1 MLVRFIFCF
10 PHALRREEFEAESH
24 TERMSSSILT
34 PSLRVVRQR
43 TGNATSQLNCASYRT
58 SQAYNPSSQFL
69 GSTKIVSL
77 RLSSSWWRCPS
88 KSRSRRDG
96 HFVRVNAVSSDQLG
110 EPEPRSSEAG
120 ISGESGAPKVSLG
133 KQIGNFKDA
142 FWRFLRPHTIRGTC
156 IGASALVA
164 KALLENPQLINWV
177 LLPKALRGLLA
188 LLCGNGYIVGI
199 NQIYDVG
206 IDKVNKP
213 FLPVAAG
220 DLSVTSA
227 WVLVLGLAALG
238 VGLVSTNFGPLIT
251 GLYSFG
257 LFLGAIY
264 SVPPLRLK
272 RFAVPAF
279 LIIATVRGFLLNFG
293 VYYATRAALGL
304 NFQWS
309 PSIVFIT
316 CFVTLFATVIAI
328 TKDLPDVEGDK
339 KFNISTFATKM
350 GVQKISF
357 LGSGLLLMNYVGA
370 IGAAILMPDAFNT
383 RVMVTAHAC
392 LGVALVYQTWL
403 LDSAKYSKEAIAGF
417 YRFIWNLFYTQY
429 ALLPF
434 L

>member
-1 MLVRFIFCF
+1 MASACCTSLCYGAI
-10 PHALRREEFEAESH
+10 AIAQLGES
-24 TERMSSSILT
+24 RMSSLT
-34 PSLRVVRQR
+34 SKATPPPSVVIERRAQSV
-43 TGNATSQLNCASYRT
+43 AKFPASQLKCASRR
-58 SQAYNPSSQFL
+58 SFARNDF
-69 GSTKIVSL
+69 L
-77 RLSSSWWRCPS
+77 RLRSV
-88 KSRSRRDG
+88 SRNWDGCRSLSCRDG
-96 HFVRVNAVSSDQLG
+96 GFVRCGAVSSEQLG
-110 EPEPRSSEAG
+110 EPEPSSSEAG
-120 ISGESGAPKVSLG
+120 ADGELGSEQVSAG
-133 KQIGNFKDA
+133 KKIVNFRDA
-142 FWRFLRPHTIRGTC
+142 FWRFLRPHTIRGTV

-164 KALLENPQLINWV
+164 RALLENSQLINWI

-220 DLSVTSA
+220 DLSVPAA
-227 WVLVLGLAALG
+227 WALVIGLAALG
-238 VGLVSTNFGPLIT
+238 VGIVATNFGPLIT
-251 GLYSFG
+251 SLYSFG

-304 NFQWS
+304 SYQWS

-316 CFVTLFATVIAI
+316 CFVTVFATVIAI

-339 KFNISTFATKM
+339 KYNISTFATRL
-350 GVQKISF
+350 GVRNISF
-357 LGSGLLLMNYVGA
+357 LGSGLLLMNYIGA
-370 IGAAILMPDAFNT
+370 IAAAVFMPQAFN
-383 RVMVTAHAC
+383 RNLMVAAHAA
-392 LGVALVYQTWL
+392 LGLALVYQTWL

-434 L
+434 I